1 MKDSKEHIMKTAF
14 TLFLQKSYKA
24 VTLRE
29 IIAKSGFSNG
39 AFYHYFKT
47 KEDIFV
53 AVANHY
59 WFEFIN
65 QPFASTEG
73 MTLKQFI
80 EDALQRSEKAINVMY
95 EEFSVDGQTV
105 NFYSF
110 VFEAYRIIPDFRKKM
125 LQARNNELDVWTMVV
140 GNAKRTG
147 EIRSD
152 LPDATI
158 AQCFVTISYGNTLT
172 HMIDQD
178 NEYMKESFRTQWEG
192 LYSMLKT
199 K

>member
-1 MKDSKEHIMKTAF
+1 MKTAF

-59 WFEFIN
+59 WFGFIHL
-65 QPFASTEG
+65 PFPPTEG
-73 MTLKQFI
+73 VTLKQFI
-80 EDALQRSEKAINVMY
+80 EDSLLRSEKAINVMY
-95 EEFSVDGQTV
+95 EEFSIDGQTA

-110 VFEAYRIIPDFRKKM
+110 VFEAYRIIPDLREKM
-125 LQARNNELDVWTMVV
+125 SQARKNELDVWTVVV
-140 GNAKRTG
+140 GNAKRAG
-147 EIRSD
+147 EICSG
-152 LPDATI
+152 LPNATI
-158 AQCFVTISYGNTLT
+158 AQCFVTMSYGNSLAN
-172 HMIDQD
+172 MID
-178 NEYMKESFRTQWEG
+178 
-192 LYSMLKT
+192 
-199 K
+199 

>member
-1 MKDSKEHIMKTAF
+1 MKTAF

-39 AFYHYFKT
+39 AFYHYFAT
-47 KEDIFV
+47 KEELFV

-59 WFEFIN
+59 WFGFIHL
-65 QPFASTEG
+65 PFPPTEG

-80 EDALQRSEKAINVMY
+80 EDSLLRSEKAINVMY
-95 EEFSVDGQTV
+95 EEFSVDGQTA

-110 VFEAYRIIPDFRKKM
+110 VFEAYRIIPDFREKM
-125 LQARNNELDVWTMVV
+125 SQARKNELDVWTVIV

-147 EIRSD
+147 EICSG

-158 AQCFVTISYGNTLT
+158 AQCFVTMSYGNTLAN
-172 HMIDQD
+172 MIDQD
-178 NEYMKESFRTQWEG
+178 KEYMKESFRAQWEG
-192 LYSMLKT
+192 LYEMLRT
-199 K
+199 Q

>member
-1 MKDSKEHIMKTAF
+1 MKSAF

-39 AFYHYFKT
+39 AFYHYFNT
-47 KEDIFV
+47 KEELFV

-65 QPFASTEG
+65 MPLPSGEDI
-73 MTLKQFI
+73 TLKQFI
-80 EDALQRSEKAINVMY
+80 EDSLQRSEMAINMIY
-95 EEFSVDGQTV
+95 NEFSVDGQTA

-110 VFEAYRIIPDFRKKM
+110 VFEAYRIVPDFTEKM
-125 LQARNNELDVWTMVV
+125 LQARVRDLDLWTGVI

-158 AQCFVTISYGNTLT
+158 AQLFVTISNGNAIT
-172 HMIDQD
+172 HLV
-178 NEYMKESFRTQWEG
+178 NEDKDDMKESFRAQWEG
-192 LYSMLKT
+192 LYEMLKGR
-199 K
+199 